1 MTKDNV
7 TKGISVSS
15 FENHLLIAMPTLD
28 DPYFARSLTYICEHN
43 DKGAMG
49 LVINQPVGMSLKELI
64 NQADEDAIVL
74 QERAQDIVLAGGPVS
89 QDRGFILHT
98 TQIGWTSSLELTP
111 DIMVTTSKDILSVL
125 GNEKAPQK
133 SIVTLGYAG
142 WTAGQ
147 LEEEVQN
154 NSWLL
159 VEADLDL
166 LFEVPIHKK
175 WEAAVQKL
183 GIDVWQLAPE
193 AGHS

>member
-1 MTKDNV
+1 MRKDN
-7 TKGISVSS
+7 KGGTIEMDS
-15 FENHLLIAMPTLD
+15 FENHLLVAMPTLD

-49 LVINQPVGMSLKELI
+49 LVINQPFGMSLQELI

-74 QERAQDIVLAGGPVS
+74 KEKAERIVLAGGPVS

-98 TQIGWTSSLELTP
+98 TQSGWSSSLELTP
-111 DIMVTTSKDILSVL
+111 EIMITTSKDILSVL
-125 GNEKAPQK
+125 GNEKAPNK

-159 VEADLDL
+159 VEADLEL

-183 GIDVWQLAPE
+183 GIDVWQLAPD

>member
-74 QERAQDIVLAGGPVS
+74 QERAEDIVLAGGPVS

>member
-1 MTKDNV
+1 MKKDSEDKTV
-7 TKGISVSS
+7 TMDN
-15 FENHLLIAMPTLD
+15 FENQLLVAMPTLD

-49 LVINQPVGMSLKELI
+49 LVINQPIGMTLKQLI
-64 NQADEDAIVL
+64 NQADENAIVL
-74 QERAQDIVLAGGPVS
+74 KEKEDEIVLAGGPVS

-98 TQIGWTSSLELTP
+98 TQIGWSSSLELTP
-111 DIMVTTSKDILSVL
+111 EIMVTTSKDILSVL
-125 GNEKAPQK
+125 GNDKAPKQ
-133 SIVTLGYAG
+133 SLVTLGYAG

-159 VEADLDL
+159 VEADLEL
-166 LFEVPIHKK
+166 LFETPIHKK

-183 GIDVWQLAPE
+183 GIDVWQLAPGS
-193 AGHS
+193 GHS